1 MARSKILVTLVIFLA
16 SLVVTMAYRPFAIGT
31 NAFVDKTWYD
41 AHATF
46 YGDMTG
52 QETMQGACGY
62 GNLFD
67 QGYGLETAALS
78 TALFNEGLAC
88 GACFELMCVNDPE
101 WCIPN
106 AGIIRITATNFC
118 PPNYT
123 KTTDI
128 WCNPPQKHFDL
139 SMPMFVKLANYKAGI
154 IPVKYRRILCH
165 KKGGVHFQLN
175 GNPYWLLVLLYNV
188 GGAGD
193 IIDVKVKGSQTG
205 WLQMSHN
212 WGVNWLVNTVLTGQ
226 SLSFQV
232 TTSDHVTLLFNNV
245 VPTNWQFGQTYDG
258 KLNF

>member
-1 MARSKILVTLVIFLA
+1 
-16 SLVVTMAYRPFAIGT
+16 MAYRPFAIGP

-106 AGIIRITATNFC
+106 AGVIRITATNFC

-128 WCNPPQKHFDL
+128 CQVSSHLVPQEWRGAL
-139 SMPMFVKLANYKAGI
+139 STEREPLLAF
-154 IPVKYRRILCH
+154 
-165 KKGGVHFQLN
+165 GV
-175 GNPYWLLVLLYNV
+175 
-188 GGAGD
+188 
-193 IIDVKVKGSQTG
+193 
-205 WLQMSHN
+205 
-212 WGVNWLVNTVLTGQ
+212 
-226 SLSFQV
+226 
-232 TTSDHVTLLFNNV
+232 V
-245 VPTNWQFGQTYDG
+245 V
-258 KLNF
+258 